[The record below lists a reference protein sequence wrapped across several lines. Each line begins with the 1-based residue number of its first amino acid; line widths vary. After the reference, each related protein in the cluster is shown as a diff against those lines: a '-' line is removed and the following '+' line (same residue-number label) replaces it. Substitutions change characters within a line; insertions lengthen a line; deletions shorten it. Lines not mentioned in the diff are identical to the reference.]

1 MALAMSSRHKARQVV
16 LQVLYQ
22 AEVGRQRV
30 EDVLERYAE
39 GWAPPEDGPPE
50 PWEEDDWRFVVRLSR
65 GAWEARRE
73 LDAIIGRFAE
83 GWDVDRLARVDLSIL
98 RMALYELLNLDTP
111 PPVVINEAVEL
122 AKRYS
127 TEDSG
132 RFVNG
137 ILGRAY
143 RELVEPKAGSRH
155 PS

>member
-1 MALAMSSRHKARQVV
+1 MSSRHKARQAV

-30 EDVLERYAE
+30 EDVLSRYAE
-39 GWAPPEDGPPE
+39 GWSAPDDGSPE
-50 PWEEDDWRFVVRLSR
+50 PWDEEDWRFVVRLSR
-65 GAWEARRE
+65 GAWEGRRE
-73 LDAIIGRFAE
+73 LDALVGQFAE
-83 GWDVDRLARVDLSIL
+83 GWDVDRIARVDLSIL
-98 RMALYELLNLDTP
+98 RMALYELLHLDTP
-111 PPVVINEAVEL
+111 PAVVINEAVEL

-137 ILGRAY
+137 ILGRVY
-143 RELVEPKAGSRH
+143 RELVEPRARSTQ

>member
-1 MALAMSSRHKARQVV
+1 MAVAMASRRKARQAV
-16 LQVLYQ
+16 LQILYQ

-30 EDVLERYAE
+30 EEVMARYAE
-39 GWAPPEDGPPE
+39 GWAPPDDGPPE
-50 PWEEDDWRFVVRLSR
+50 PWEEEDWRFLVRLSR

-73 LDAIIGRFAE
+73 ADALIERFSE
-83 GWDVDRLARVDLSIL
+83 DWPVDRLARVDLCIL
-98 RMALYELLNLDTP
+98 RMAIHELLYFDTP
-111 PPVVINEAVEL
+111 PSVVINEAVEL

-137 ILGRAY
+137 ILGRVY
-143 RELVEPKAGSRH
+143 REVVLPKVQPAP

>member
-1 MALAMSSRHKARQVV
+1 MSSRHKARQAV

-30 EDVLERYAE
+30 EDVLSRYAE
-39 GWAPPEDGPPE
+39 GWSPPDDGPPE
-50 PWEEDDWRFVVRLSR
+50 PWDEEDWRFVVRLSR
-65 GAWEARRE
+65 GAWEGRRE
-73 LDAIIGRFAE
+73 LDALVGRFAE
-83 GWDVDRLARVDLSIL
+83 GWDVDRIARVDLSIL
-98 RMALYELLNLDTP
+98 RMALYELLHLDTP
-111 PPVVINEAVEL
+111 PAVVINEAVEL

-137 ILGRAY
+137 ILGRVY
-143 RELVEPKAGSRH
+143 RELVEPQATSTQ

>member
-1 MALAMSSRHKARQVV
+1 MALAMSSRHKARQAV

-30 EDVLERYAE
+30 EDVLSRYAE
-39 GWAPPEDGPPE
+39 GWSAPDDGSPE
-50 PWEEDDWRFVVRLSR
+50 PWDEEDWRFVVRLSR
-65 GAWEARRE
+65 GAWEGRRE
-73 LDAIIGRFAE
+73 LDALVGQFAE
-83 GWDVDRLARVDLSIL
+83 GWDVDRIARVDLSIL
-98 RMALYELLNLDTP
+98 RMALYELLHLDTP
-111 PPVVINEAVEL
+111 PAVVINEAVEL

-143 RELVEPKAGSRH
+143 RELVEPKASR